1 MIEGH
6 VAGLGRALI
15 GRRRAKADL
24 LGEAQAGLHD
34 AVDALLAQGVDAPTS
49 AARAIGDFGSIREVA
64 PAFQRELALSDLARS
79 ARLIVAVLLL
89 QAVLWARVATSGG
102 AGDLF
107 LRLDGVVGLVAAAAV
122 VLALAV
128 LLGCGIGLRYVDL
141 NGRVLRASGAA
152 ALAACVLFAAL
163 GLAMWLASGGDGSTL
178 LWLMCNLLAPL
189 GIVAAGARRCLAAR

>member
-1 MIEGH
+1 MCI
-6 VAGLGRALI
+6 RD
-15 GRRRAKADL
+15 RRAKADL

-34 AVDALLAQGVDAPTS
+34 AVDARLAQGVDAPTF

-122 VLALAV
+122 VPV
-128 LLGCGIGLRYVDL
+128 SYTH
-141 NGRVLRASGAA
+141 LRAHET
-152 ALAACVLFAAL
+152 VL
-163 GLAMWLASGGDGSTL
+163 D
-178 LWLMCNLLAPL
+178 
-189 GIVAAGARRCLAAR
+189 